1 MPTEVRLREERVNLW
16 TALIALVVSA
26 VGTVLLW
33 VASLDGVWSQY
44 PVAQVWLSQV
54 AALLFVTGL
63 ISLFWELRGKRVFLD
78 EVLAKAQL
86 AREVRTAG
94 IRNVVANFLGSELEW
109 DSLFRGTRELDV
121 FFAYGSTWRR
131 SHIHQL
137 RELAARPKA
146 RIRIVL
152 PDVDNEITMAELSR
166 RFAITPDE
174 LQRRIGDAEAEFRT
188 LAASLGAGAT
198 IMIARFAHSP
208 VYTFYRFDEV
218 IVLSMYQHGT
228 VRGAVPAFVVER
240 GGTLFDFVTR
250 DFDEMVKDSGTAK
263 NIFDSNYVGGTR

>member
-16 TALIALVVSA
+16 TALIALLVSA
-26 VGTVLLW
+26 AGAVLLW
-33 VASLDGVWSQY
+33 VVSIDILWVQHH
-44 PVAQVWLSQV
+44 VAQVWLSQV

-63 ISLFWELRGKRVFLD
+63 ISLFWEVRGKRVFLD

-109 DSLFRGTRELDV
+109 DSLFRTTRELDV
-121 FFAYGSTWRR
+121 FFAYGLTWRR

-137 RELAARPKA
+137 RELVGRPNA

-166 RFAITPDE
+166 RFAITPEE
-174 LQRRIGDAEAEFRT
+174 LQRRIADAEAEFRS
-188 LAASLGAGAT
+188 LSDSLGAGAT
-198 IMIARFAHSP
+198 LTIARFAHSP
-208 VYTFYRFDEV
+208 VYTFYRFDDV
-218 IVLSMYQHGT
+218 VVLSMYQHGT
-228 VRGAVPAFVVER
+228 VRGSVPAFVVER
-240 GGTLFDFVTR
+240 GGTLFDFVTK
-250 DFDEMVKDSGTAK
+250 DFAEMVKDGGTAK